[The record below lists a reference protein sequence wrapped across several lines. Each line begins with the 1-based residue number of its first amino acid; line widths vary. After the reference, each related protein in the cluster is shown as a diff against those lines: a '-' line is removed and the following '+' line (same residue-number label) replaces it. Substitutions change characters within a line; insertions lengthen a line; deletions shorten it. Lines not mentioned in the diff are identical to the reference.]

1 MKVIQGHKSSC
12 VIGYNLEIFQSDLID
27 LKNCGCLNIV
37 ECKHTTTSYFAFRYF
52 VGTRQGQCPLVKI
65 NNL

>member
-12 VIGYNLEIFQSDLID
+12 VIGYNLEIFQSDLIE

-37 ECKHTTTSYFAFRYF
+37 EFKHATTSYFAF
-52 VGTRQGQCPLVKI
+52 
-65 NNL
+65 